1 MCIIGN
7 VIASLITKTKLL
19 LILSDFQEGSIHS
32 VYTLGKEIIII
43 LEYME
48 EDSFQ
53 APCILK
59 LRPCLFLELSI
70 WYF

>member
-43 LEYME
+43 LECME

-53 APCILK
+53 APCILNVGHA
-59 LRPCLFLELSI
+59 
-70 WYF
+70 YF